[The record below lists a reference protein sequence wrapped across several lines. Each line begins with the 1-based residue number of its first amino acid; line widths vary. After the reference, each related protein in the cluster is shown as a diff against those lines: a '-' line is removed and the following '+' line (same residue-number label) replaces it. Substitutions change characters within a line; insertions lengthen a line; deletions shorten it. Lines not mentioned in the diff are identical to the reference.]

1 MSNKKRIYIKPLSE
15 VYQTKTE
22 YLLTTLS
29 GSAGTLEPGTGAG
42 DAKKFDF
49 SFEEEEEN
57 IEKGSLFP
65 WEY

>member
-29 GSAGTLEPGTGAG
+29 GSAGTLEPGIGAG
-42 DAKKFDF
+42 DAKKNNFLF
-49 SFEEEEEN
+49 FEEEEDN
-57 IEKGSLFP
+57 EKESLSP
-65 WEY
+65 WED